1 MALSDACLPVRL
13 RSWPARSWFWRWPGV
28 LRVGQDVHAFVCS
41 GLVGLCLVVRR
52 LGLVVRGLGPLA
64 LGCRVGEDLRGF
76 GGFGLCGL
84 LGLFGG
90 GLRVGGAGL
99 RLVGLVERGLGLID
113 LLNAASYVDWALRTP
128 LT

>member
-1 MALSDACLPVRL
+1 MPG
-13 RSWPARSWFWRWPGV
+13 RSPSWLIVDGLGGLTCGV
-28 LRVGQDVHAFVCS
+28 GRRV
-41 GLVGLCLVVRR
+41 VGLCLVVRR

-99 RLVGLVERGLGLID
+99 RLVGLVERGLGSSTFF
-113 LLNAASYVDWALRTP
+113 NAASYVDWALRTP